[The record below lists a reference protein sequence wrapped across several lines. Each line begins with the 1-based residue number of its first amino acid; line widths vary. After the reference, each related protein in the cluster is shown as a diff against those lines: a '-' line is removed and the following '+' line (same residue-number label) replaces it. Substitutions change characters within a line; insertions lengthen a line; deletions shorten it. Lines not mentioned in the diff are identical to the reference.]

1 MLPEDNSLF
10 CRKAVMLHEAS
21 KCLRISRIRDWELV
35 SNSSTREASL
45 RRSVSNL
52 GLEISDG
59 SPPDG
64 LI

>member
-1 MLPEDNSLF
+1 
-10 CRKAVMLHEAS
+10 MLHEAS

-52 GLEISDG
+52 GLENSDG

-64 LI
+64 LIW